1 MVANTIIHK
10 TDQWFEWILHVWES
24 RIRVRFIGSL
34 LILVYIAALAVIE
47 AGRWHLLP
55 PWISAFIPR
64 SHYHAISTAFTFLL
78 YIEMIDLVFGLAR
91 SFSDSIGKQFQIFA
105 LILLRHSFKEFAA
118 LPEPLSWP
126 QLPDPVL
133 HILSTS
139 IGALIIFGILV
150 IYYKMLRHKPI
161 TEDQLEARSF
171 ISAKKAIAI
180 ALLLIFIVMG
190 IDFSVVAIS
199 THHNVHFF
207 DTFYTILV
215 FFDILIVLVSLRY
228 SSRFEVVFRN
238 SGFALATVV
247 LRLALS
253 APPYFSALLGIGAGL
268 YLLGLTYIYNA
279 FSIHVKQHRQTS
291 DIKPK

>member
-1 MVANTIIHK
+1 MVINTIIHK
-10 TDQWFEWILHVWES
+10 TDQWFEWTLHAWES

-34 LILVYIAALAVIE
+34 LILVYIVALAVIE
-47 AGRWHLLP
+47 AGRWNLLP
-55 PWISAFIPR
+55 PYISALIPR
-64 SHYHAISTAFTFLL
+64 SHYYAISTAFTFLL

-91 SFSDSIGKQFQIFA
+91 SFSDAIGKQFQIFA

-133 HILSTS
+133 YILSTS
-139 IGALIIFGILV
+139 TGALIIFGILV
-150 IYYKMLRHKPI
+150 IYYKMLRHQPI
-161 TEDQLEARSF
+161 TDDQLEARGF

-190 IDFSVVAIS
+190 IDFSVVAVY
-199 THHNVHFF
+199 TRHNVHFF

-215 FFDILIVLVSLRY
+215 FCDILIVLVSLRY

-279 FSIHVKQHRQTS
+279 FSSHVQRCR
-291 DIKPK
+291 PKSNIESM

>member
-1 MVANTIIHK
+1 MIVKKIIKK
-10 TDQWFEWILHVWES
+10 TDQWFETTLDLWES
-24 RIRVRFIGSL
+24 RIRIKFIGTL
-34 LILVYIAALAVIE
+34 LIIVYLVALTVIE
-47 AGRWHLLP
+47 AGLRGALP
-55 PWISAFIPR
+55 PWAAAFTPKN
-64 SHYHAISTAFTFLL
+64 HYYAISIAFTFLL

-139 IGALIIFGILV
+139 IGALIIFAILV
-150 IYYKMLRHKPI
+150 LYYRMLRHQPI
-161 TEDQLEARSF
+161 TRDQVEARGF
-171 ISAKKAIAI
+171 ISTKKAIALV
-180 ALLLIFIVMG
+180 LLAVFIIMG
-190 IDFSVVAIS
+190 IDFCFIFIY
-199 THHNVHFF
+199 THHDVHFF

-215 FFDILIVLVSLRY
+215 FCDILIVLVSLRY

-253 APPYFSALLGIGAGL
+253 APPYFSAALGICAAL
-268 YLLGLTYIYNA
+268 YVLGLTWIYNFFVSNIKRA
-279 FSIHVKQHRQTS
+279 DHKS
-291 DIKPK
+291 D